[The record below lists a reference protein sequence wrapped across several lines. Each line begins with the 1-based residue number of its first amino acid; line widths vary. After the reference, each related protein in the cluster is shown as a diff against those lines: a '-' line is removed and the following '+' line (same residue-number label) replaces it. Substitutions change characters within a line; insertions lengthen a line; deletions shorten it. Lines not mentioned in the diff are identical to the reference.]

1 VAREAKGTFLEQVDT
16 KGKAFIDRWEREFN
30 NKRRGKA
37 WGELIKEADRI
48 RDPGATQPRKT
59 LYHKMVEEAW
69 WKKMMI
75 SRLRA
80 EKRETSKGEK

>member
-16 KGKAFIDRWEREFN
+16 KGKVVIDRWEREFN
-30 NKRRGKA
+30 NKRQGKY
-37 WGELIKEADRI
+37 WGELIKEADGI
-48 RDPGATQPRKT
+48 RDPRATQPRKT

-75 SRLRA
+75 SKLRD